1 MMSYVLLW
9 CWASLSHAACEPQGY
24 HDSLAACQ
32 QAQQEAQRFDNR
44 AIAVSG
50 LPVLVRYHCDVDGAA
65 DEAPFAPK
73 GAETR
78 AGKKARHDV
87 VHISRRHHGA
97 RKTEPAAAAQK
108 TQTLTRQSNTTNAA
122 PTRPLASPYPTSG
135 PQPPLRNG
143 SEPIAKEA
151 HAYQDA
157 E

>member
-1 MMSYVLLW
+1 MSYVLLW
-9 CWASLSHAACEPQGY
+9 CWASLSHAAGEPQGN
-24 HDSLAACQ
+24 HDGLAACQ
-32 QAQQEAQRFDNR
+32 QAQQEAQRFENR

-50 LPVLVRYHCDVDGAA
+50 LPVLVRYLCDVDGAA

-73 GAETR
+73 GAEAR
-78 AGKKARHDV
+78 AGKKVRHDV

-135 PQPPLRNG
+135 PQPPLR
-143 SEPIAKEA
+143 KEA

>member
-1 MMSYVLLW
+1 VMSYVLLW
-9 CWASLSHAACEPQGY
+9 CWASLSHAACEPQGFY
-24 HDSLAACQ
+24 DSLAGCR

-50 LPVLVRYHCDVDGAA
+50 LPVLVRYHCDGSA
-65 DEAPFAPK
+65 DEAPVALK
-73 GAETR
+73 GAEAR

-97 RKTEPAAAAQK
+97 GKTEPAAAAQK
-108 TQTLTRQSNTTNAA
+108 TQTLTRQSNTANAA